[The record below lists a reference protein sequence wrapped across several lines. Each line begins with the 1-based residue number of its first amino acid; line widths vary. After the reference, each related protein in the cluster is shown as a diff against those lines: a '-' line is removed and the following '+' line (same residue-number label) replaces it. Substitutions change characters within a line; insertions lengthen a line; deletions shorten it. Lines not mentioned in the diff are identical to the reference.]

1 MTESTPQP
9 KIATRRFRP
18 QKTHLFIVAFMVVLC
33 VIATGFT
40 PWLAVTFLAPLIYT
54 LWIFR
59 VRTTVGPRGI
69 TAVYLLSNRRSVPWS
84 DFAGIFFNKG
94 GRAFAVTKS
103 DERIA
108 LPAIT
113 FNSLPELK
121 EATGGMIPD
130 PITSARMAENDK
142 VEVFDR
148 DGYSVMK
155 KVSDVE
161 ADAEAKSAQSNGTNS
176 KGQASTE

>member
-1 MTESTPQP
+1 MTNSTSQP

-18 QKTHLFIVAFMVVLC
+18 LKTHLFIVAFMLVLC
-33 VIATGFT
+33 IMAIGFT
-40 PWLAVTFLAPLIYT
+40 PWLAVTLLAPAIYT
-54 LWIFR
+54 LWVFR

-69 TAVYLLSNRRSVPWS
+69 TAVYLFNKRRSVSWS
-84 DFAGIFFNKG
+84 DFAGLFFDKR

-103 DERIA
+103 KERIA
-108 LPAIT
+108 LPAIS
-113 FNSLPELK
+113 FNTLPQLK
-121 EATGGMIPD
+121 EATGGLIPD

-155 KVSDVE
+155 K
-161 ADAEAKSAQSNGTNS
+161 ADKVADKNTTVKAETQ
-176 KGQASTE
+176 TERTDQ